1 MSKFTPI
8 RFVII
13 DDHPVIR
20 SGFRGMLAGH
30 SEFEYVGEA
39 ENGVL
44 GLGIIKK
51 TLPHV
56 VLLDLRLPDI
66 DGLELIEQIHAIDET
81 VRILIVTSY
90 SHIYDIKS
98 AMQKGAMGYVL
109 KDIPRDELYNAIRN
123 VAHGQMVLSHDNM
136 SQLIGFSDDASVAL
150 SEREIQILE
159 RVANGMI
166 NKAIGK
172 ELHISEATVKTHLS
186 NIYRKLGVIDRA
198 AAVAIAVQRR
208 LIDLK

>member
-1 MSKFTPI
+1 MSDIQPI
-8 RFVII
+8 RLVII

-20 SGFRGMLAGH
+20 SGFRGMLAGQR
-30 SEFEYVGEA
+30 EFEYVGEA
-39 ENGVL
+39 ENGET
-44 GLGIIKK
+44 GLEVVTK

-66 DGLELIEQIHAIDET
+66 DGLELIEMIHAIDNAI
-81 VRILIVTSY
+81 RILIVTSY
-90 SHIYDIKS
+90 SHVYDIKS

-109 KDIPRDELYNAIRN
+109 KDIPRDELYDAIRN
-123 VAHGQMVLSHDNM
+123 VARGQIVLSQDNM
-136 SQLIGFSDDASVAL
+136 SQLIGLSDGSRVSL

-159 RVANGMI
+159 RVANGII

-172 ELHISEATVKTHLS
+172 ELSISEATVKTHLS

-208 LIDLK
+208 LIDLQ